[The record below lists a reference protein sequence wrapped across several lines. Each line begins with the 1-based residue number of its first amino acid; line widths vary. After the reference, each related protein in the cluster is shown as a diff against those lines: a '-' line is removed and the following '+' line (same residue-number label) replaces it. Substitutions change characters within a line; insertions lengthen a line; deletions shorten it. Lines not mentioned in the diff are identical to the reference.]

1 MPLQKSMEEY
11 DADELLMALEALPH
25 GESFRFVDRLV
36 WLVRGK
42 EAEGVYLVK
51 GTEVF
56 LEGHFPGNP
65 IIPGVVMVEA
75 IAQLAGVVAQTDPE
89 EAVLGDMRLAAV
101 RGAKVNGTFVPGE
114 EMRVRVR
121 VDGRMG
127 NLVQA
132 SGEVLRGDV
141 VVVSGKVTLSG
152 SVNGE
157 V

>member
-1 MPLQKSMEEY
+1 MPLQKSMEEN
-11 DADELLMALEALPH
+11 DRNSLVAALEELPH
-25 GESFRFVDRLV
+25 GANFRFVDRLV
-36 WLVRGK
+36 SLVPGK

-51 GTEVF
+51 GTEAF

-65 IIPGVVMVEA
+65 IMPGVVMVEA
-75 IAQLAGVVAQTDPE
+75 MAQLAGVVAQTDPE
-89 EAVLGDMRLAAV
+89 VAKMADVRLAAV

-114 EMRVRVR
+114 EMRIVVR

-132 SGEVLRGDV
+132 SGEVLRGGE

-152 SVNGE
+152 S
-157 V
+157 